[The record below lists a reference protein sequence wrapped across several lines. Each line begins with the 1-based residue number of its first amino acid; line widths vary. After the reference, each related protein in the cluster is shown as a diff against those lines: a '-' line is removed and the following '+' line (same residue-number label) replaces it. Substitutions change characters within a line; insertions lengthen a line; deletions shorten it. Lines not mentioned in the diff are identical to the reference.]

1 MTKSITAKH
10 INEALEFRHACKKFD
25 INKKIS
31 DDDIELLLQAAR
43 LAPSSYGM
51 EQWNIIVA
59 QDAKLRAQLKKA
71 SSIVN
76 GSRFDASHILV
87 FTAKT
92 ASGFDRHMTH
102 MLRDVKGMNAVTAAA
117 MKAGWKHWAK
127 VDFKIYDTPDGLHQ
141 WAARQAYITLGF
153 VMLAAAERGIDSC
166 AIEGF
171 SIDKVVAVLESFKL
185 INRDNDLPVVML
197 ALGYRADGSTHPRSR
212 RDMDE
217 IVTWY

>member
-59 QDAKLRAQLKKA
+59 QDAKLRTQLKKS

-76 GSRFDASHILV
+76 GSRFDASYILV

-102 MLRDVKGMNAVTAAA
+102 MLRDVKGANVVTVAA
-117 MKAGWKHWAK
+117 MKAGWKH
-127 VDFKIYDTPDGLHQ
+127 
-141 WAARQAYITLGF
+141 
-153 VMLAAAERGIDSC
+153 
-166 AIEGF
+166 
-171 SIDKVVAVLESFKL
+171 
-185 INRDNDLPVVML
+185 
-197 ALGYRADGSTHPRSR
+197 
-212 RDMDE
+212 
-217 IVTWY
+217 